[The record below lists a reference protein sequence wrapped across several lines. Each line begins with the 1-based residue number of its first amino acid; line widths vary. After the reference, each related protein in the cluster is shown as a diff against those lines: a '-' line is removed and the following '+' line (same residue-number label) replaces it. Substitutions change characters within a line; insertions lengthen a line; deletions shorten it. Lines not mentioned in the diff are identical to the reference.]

1 MRVDCEDMCVGVR
14 GRWRVFDIRWKFTAD
29 IATGAQKTS
38 RLPCRPERF
47 FHSKWAAMLA
57 GVIATVGKERHVRRM
72 RKMLTKMK
80 ISSLG
85 AVLFGLAFIGCMGMA
100 DRLPESSADIVF
112 LGENILTVDPNTPK
126 AEAVAVLGETIV
138 AVGDRREVAKW
149 IGKQTRVIELGDRAL
164 IPGFID
170 AHGHLS
176 LVMQLL
182 DLLNASSPPVGP
194 MQTIEDVV
202 QGLRDRIAQQQIPDG
217 EFVMG
222 YGYDDSLLAEGRHPN
237 RDDLD
242 RASSKHPIG
251 LMHVSGH
258 LATMNS
264 AALAVLGI
272 DATTPNP
279 PGGVIRRRAG
289 SREPNGVLEETA
301 AIAALTKLA
310 GAGPS
315 PEEFA
320 SAVFRAIAYHAR
332 YGVTTIQDGASN
344 PRIIA
349 GLRAVAVQ
357 RPFPVDVAIYVQSNG
372 LDDETS
378 IDSLGFSTDYVN
390 GVRVAGAKFVLDGS
404 PQGRTAWLT
413 RPYDQGPPGVESDYT
428 AYPIIEPDQYKRQVS
443 RLIRGGIPILAHAN
457 GDAAIDLMI
466 EGVRLAVGDEDL
478 DHRSVAIHA
487 QLAREDQLDEMKRL
501 GIVPSFFA
509 AHPYFWGDWHRLSFG
524 DDRALRISP
533 LRSAILRDL
542 PFTIHN
548 DAPIVPANMMR
559 LLEIAIERR
568 TRDGFILGADQRISF
583 DEALH
588 SVTLGAAYAYFEED
602 RKGSISV
609 GKQADL
615 VILGANPR
623 KVAPQDVGEIDI
635 LETFAH
641 GRSIFALEAADGS
654 TPP

>member
-1 MRVDCEDMCVGVR
+1 MKVR
-14 GRWRVFDIRWKFTAD
+14 IV
-29 IATGAQKTS
+29 S
-38 RLPCRPERF
+38 
-47 FHSKWAAMLA
+47 
-57 GVIATVGKERHVRRM
+57 
-72 RKMLTKMK
+72 
-80 ISSLG
+80 
-85 AVLFGLAFIGCMGMA
+85 AVLGGLLLMGCTAMM
-100 DRLPESSADIVF
+100 DRAPIAPADIVF
-112 LGENILTVDPNTPK
+112 LGENILTVDPRMPE
-126 AEAVAVLGETIV
+126 AEAVAVLADSIV
-138 AVGDRREVAKW
+138 AVGDRREVEKW
-149 IGKQTRVIELGDRAL
+149 IGKETRVIELGDHAL
-164 IPGFID
+164 VPGFID

-176 LVMQLL
+176 FVMQLL
-182 DLLNASSPPVGP
+182 DLVNASSPPVGS
-194 MQTIEDVV
+194 MKSVDDIVSA
-202 QGLRDRIAQQQIPDG
+202 LRDRIAEQEIPDG

-242 RASSKHPIG
+242 RASSRHPIG

-264 AALAVLGI
+264 AALVLSGI
-272 DATTPNP
+272 DATTPDP
-279 PGGVIRRRAG
+279 SGGVIRRRAG
-289 SREPNGVLEETA
+289 SQEPNGVLEETA
-301 AIAALTKLA
+301 AIAALTQLV

-320 SAVFRAIAYHAR
+320 SSVIRAIAYHTK

-344 PRIIA
+344 PRVVA
-349 GLRAVAVQ
+349 GLRAVASQ
-357 RPFPVDVAIYVQSNG
+357 HAFPVDVAVYIQSNG
-372 LDDETS
+372 LEDETP
-378 IDSLGFSTDYVN
+378 IDSLGFSKDYEN
-390 GVRVAGAKFVLDGS
+390 GVRVAGATFVLDGS
-404 PQGRTAWLT
+404 PQGRTAWLS
-413 RPYDQGPPGVESDYT
+413 RPYDQGPSGAASDYT
-428 AYPIIEPDQYKRQVS
+428 AYPIVVPDQYKRQVS
-443 RLIRGGIPILAHAN
+443 RLIHGGIPIIAHAN

-466 EGVRLAVGDEDL
+466 EGVRLAVAGEDF
-478 DHRSVAIHA
+478 DHRSVTIHA

-533 LRSAILRDL
+533 LRSAIDRDL

-548 DAPIVPANMMR
+548 DAPIVPADIMR
-559 LLEIAIERR
+559 LLEIAVERR
-568 TRDGFILGADQRISF
+568 TRSGFILGADQRISF
-583 DEALH
+583 DQALH

-623 KVAPQDVGEIDI
+623 KVDSQDIAEIEI

-641 GRSIFALEAADGS
+641 GRSIFALQSADGTV
-654 TPP
+654 TP